1 MRFINRYT
9 RQGTLIPLL
18 LIFLSSLPSISTA
31 QNYGFEVPREVV
43 DVYVEPD
50 SSMRIIY
57 HIGFTTLLGYDPIDV
72 VDIGF
77 PTNDYDINT
86 VKAWIDGR
94 RLTDIRV
101 SEYIDIGVEVHLYG
115 DEQIYPGETSILKV
129 EGINYNMVWQDTAD
143 EDYAS
148 VEFIPTW
155 FDDDFAFGTTD
166 LTVRFYLPSGIE
178 PDEPRWHEVEPTE
191 KAMVD
196 DRVVYTWHIPDAC
209 PYEQYRFGASFPKR
223 VITGPIKTQPPFII
237 SLISAIGSFLITAL
251 PCLIPVGILIFI
263 IVISITASR
272 RRKMKYFPAKASIEG
287 VGIKRGLTAPEASIV
302 LEYPLNKVLALI
314 LFGLIKKKKVK
325 VKSQDP
331 LILKKLSGGVP
342 ERKLRKYEKDFLNA
356 IKKNG
361 ELSKKKLETL
371 CVDLVKA
378 VNKKMKGFSLI
389 ETREYYLSIMNKAW
403 KLLRA
408 AKAPEEI
415 NSILED
421 YTDWMLLDD
430 DFDDKMPV
438 IITGRTIYAP
448 DWWGNT
454 GTSVPA
460 PSTGKG
466 PSVSLPTLPGSSFAH
481 GITSSMS
488 NFANNI
494 VGNVYGFTSAVTSVT
509 NPPPISTSSGGS
521 YGGSSGCACACACAG
536 CACACAGGGR

>member
-18 LIFLSSLPSISTA
+18 LIVLSSLPSISTA

-166 LTVRFYLPSGIE
+166 LTVRFHLPPGIE

-237 SLISAIGSFLITAL
+237 
-251 PCLIPVGILIFI
+251 
-263 IVISITASR
+263 
-272 RRKMKYFPAKASIEG
+272 
-287 VGIKRGLTAPEASIV
+287 
-302 LEYPLNKVLALI
+302 
-314 LFGLIKKKKVK
+314 
-325 VKSQDP
+325 
-331 LILKKLSGGVP
+331 
-342 ERKLRKYEKDFLNA
+342 
-356 IKKNG
+356 
-361 ELSKKKLETL
+361 
-371 CVDLVKA
+371 
-378 VNKKMKGFSLI
+378 
-389 ETREYYLSIMNKAW
+389 
-403 KLLRA
+403 
-408 AKAPEEI
+408 
-415 NSILED
+415 
-421 YTDWMLLDD
+421 
-430 DFDDKMPV
+430 
-438 IITGRTIYAP
+438 
-448 DWWGNT
+448 
-454 GTSVPA
+454 
-460 PSTGKG
+460 
-466 PSVSLPTLPGSSFAH
+466 
-481 GITSSMS
+481 
-488 NFANNI
+488 
-494 VGNVYGFTSAVTSVT
+494 
-509 NPPPISTSSGGS
+509 
-521 YGGSSGCACACACAG
+521 
-536 CACACAGGGR
+536 